1 MIPYLCPMQTSR
13 IVLFISGKGTNA
25 RNIIQHFSTN
35 KNVKVVGVFSTICN
49 PMMQELCKNQDIVY
63 LECLEKGFLP
73 TEYVTFCE
81 QLQPDLIVL
90 AGFLKMI
97 HPSLI
102 EKYPNCIINIH
113 PSLLPKFGG
122 KGMYG
127 IHVHQAVIE
136 AKERVSGIT
145 IHYVNEEFDKGE
157 HIAQFST
164 TLSPDETSDS
174 LAVKIHELEMKHFP
188 IVIEELLK
196 KKN

>member
-1 MIPYLCPMQTSR
+1 
-13 IVLFISGKGTNA
+13 
-25 RNIIQHFSTN
+25 
-35 KNVKVVGVFSTICN
+35 
-49 PMMQELCKNQDIVY
+49 MMQELCENQKIAYV
-63 LECLEKGFLP
+63 ECLQKPIYPSIYLN
-73 TEYVTFCE
+73 FCKQQE
-81 QLQPDLIVL
+81 ADLIVL
-90 AGFLKMI
+90 AGFLKRI
-97 HPSLI
+97 PPELI
-102 EKYPNCIINIH
+102 VHYPKNIINIH